1 MNILLVTDTFPPL
14 RTSGAEHMYALT
26 EELTHLGHQVT
37 VIVPSPHLASTL
49 EMQKCAMGER
59 FYTLI
64 KVSTLKTKDTNYLV
78 RTMAEVVNPLLI
90 AQRLRKNDAFMK
102 AKVDG
107 VVWYSPTI
115 FWGPLI
121 AFIKK
126 QFGCPSY
133 LVLRDFFP
141 DWASHLGLLSP
152 RGLPFWFFKKME
164 LYQYRQADTIGIQS
178 PNNLQYFK
186 RHYPQVK
193 SRLEVLWNWGFTDA
207 HRQAQ
212 DTQPPFSLAASP
224 LAGRKVFVYAGN
236 MGVAQGMDSVDA
248 LLEHFAIDPKVGFL
262 LVGRGSEVG
271 KIEEKIRTKAWS
283 HVLLLDEVAPD
294 EMGGILS
301 QCHIS
306 LIFLDFRHQTHNI
319 PGKLISYLKAG
330 LPVLA
335 YVNPGNDLEALI
347 PDAGIGRVCI
357 GDGANSHHDLLEAA
371 HAVLQ
376 DSLDPRIKERVTAF
390 GQNRFSVAK
399 AAEQITH
406 QFAAKQ

>member
-37 VIVPSPHLASTL
+37 VIVPSPYLASKL

-64 KVSTLKTKDTNYLV
+64 KVRTLKTKDTNYLA
-78 RTMAEVVNPLLI
+78 RTVAEVVNPLLI
-90 AQRLRKNDAFMK
+90 AHRLRKNDVFMK

-107 VVWYSPTI
+107 VAWYSPTI

-141 DWASHLGLLSP
+141 DWAAHLGLLSP

-178 PNNLQYFK
+178 PNNLQYFE

-193 SRLEVLWNWGFTDA
+193 SRLEVLWNWGFTDE
-207 HRQAQ
+207 HRQVQ

-248 LLEHFAIDPKVGFL
+248 LLEHFATDPKVGFL

-306 LIFLDFRHQTHNI
+306 LIFLDARHQTHNI

-357 GDGANSHHDLLEAA
+357 GDGAKSHHDLLEAA
-371 HAVLQ
+371 QAVLQ
-376 DSLDPRIKERVTAF
+376 DSLDPRIKGRVTAF

>member
-1 MNILLVTDTFPPL
+1 
-14 RTSGAEHMYALT
+14 MYALT
-26 EELTHLGHQVT
+26 EELSYRGHHVT
-37 VIVPSPHLASTL
+37 VIVPNPDLHAKLTIQSQVL
-49 EMQKCAMGER
+49 GEHH
-59 FYTLI
+59 FDLI
-64 KVSTLKTKDTNYLV
+64 QVRSLKTKDISYIA
-78 RTMAEVVNPLLI
+78 RTVAEVVNPFLI
-90 AQRLRKNDAFMK
+90 AHRLRKNTAFMSSK
-102 AKVDG
+102 IDG

-115 FWGPLI
+115 FWGPFI
-121 AFIKK
+121 RFIK
-126 QFGCPSY
+126 QHFGCPSY

-141 DWASHLGLLSP
+141 DWAAHLGLLSP

-178 PNNLQYFK
+178 PNNLQYFE

-193 SRLEVLWNWGFTDA
+193 SRLEVLWNWGFSDA

-212 DTQPPFSLAASP
+212 DNKQPSSPQANPHFSLAASP
-224 LAGRKVFVYAGN
+224 LAGRTGFVYAGN

-248 LLEHFAIDPKVGFL
+248 LLEHFSSDPKVGFL

-271 KIEEKIRTKAWS
+271 KIEEKIRAKAWS

-294 EMGGILS
+294 EMHGILS

-306 LIFLDFRHQTHNI
+306 LIFLDARHQTHNI

-335 YVNPGNDLEALI
+335 YVNPGNDLETLI
-347 PDAGIGRVCI
+347 PDAGIGRVCS
-357 GDGANSHHDLLEAA
+357 GGGAMSHHGLFEAA